1 MSTVRLWEA
10 PLSIPTYA
18 VGEPEKNPIFFT
30 GRTYQGAKGP
40 MYPYPLLDKLSTEK
54 RDKSYRAINLQ
65 NPYLDVTVLPELG
78 GRIFSGQD
86 RTNGYDFIYRQHV
99 IKPALIG
106 MVGAWISGGAEWDLP
121 HHHRASTFMTADCY
135 TTQNPDGSAT
145 IWVGETEWRHRMRWT
160 VGITLFPDRSYIE
173 TAITL
178 RNRTPLVNSFLC
190 FTNMAVHA
198 TPDYQVIFPP
208 ETQFGVQHAKS
219 EFVHWPIARESYG
232 GQDFRQ
238 GAERV
243 DVSWWKNHAN
253 WISIF
258 AWNHR
263 DDFFGGYDYGRDAGI
278 AHVADHHVAPGKKFF
293 EFGNGTPGQMYD
305 KILTDTDGPYLE
317 LMAGAYSDN
326 QPDYSWIQPYEVK
339 AVKQYWY
346 PLRGLGGLK
355 KANRDAALNLEVRD
369 GKTVHLALNATTEF
383 RDATVLLRAGERVLA
398 QDRITI
404 SPDKPYAR
412 QIELPKGVRGVDM
425 CLSLLD
431 CAGRELVA
439 YQPKPRVELP
449 MPPVVVPPAP
459 PKDIPTSE
467 EVYLAGLR
475 LEQFHSPAAEP
486 EPYYQEVLRRDPG
499 DARANTAL
507 GILYYRRGRFTEARE
522 KLEAAIAR
530 LTKHYTRVRSGESHY
545 YLGLVLRM
553 QGSLIEAEDALNR
566 AAWDLA
572 WRASSNY
579 ELSELAIIRG
589 DLPGA
594 LEYVNQSLAHNSLN
608 NQAHCLRALILRTL
622 LRWDEAHEATRQVL
636 RSDPLDF
643 RGRHEQI
650 RQLVAT
656 GKNAGREEQELL
668 ELMREE
674 PQAHLELAGDY
685 ARCCH
690 WTEAAGV
697 LQRLLK
703 ATSGRVD
710 PMVHYTLAFY
720 LDRAGDRQGARQHHD
735 LAAQT
740 PPDHCFPRRLESIEV
755 LRSAMAHNP
764 VDARAPYYLGNLL
777 YDLQPQEAIAAWER
791 SRELDGSLATVHR
804 NLALG
809 YARIRSDRSRAVAS
823 MEKACSA
830 DPADPKLYYEL
841 DVLLEAEGTSPQERL
856 KRLRQHHEV
865 VQRRDDALLR
875 EISLYVL
882 LGDYNHALELLDSHH
897 FHVWEGGE
905 IVAHDAFTDAHLLRG
920 REHFIDGR
928 FDAALADFVAALEY
942 PDRFEVGRPHDGGRI
957 GEVAYLAGRAYEAMG
972 KTAEAMAMFGRATGK
987 ERPGVYLAYYQ
998 ALASRKLGRHEQAAR
1013 LLEGLKSAGE
1023 KQISSGLGVD
1033 FFEKFGAREDDRRQR
1048 AAGHYLLALAQLG
1061 LGDETAAQE
1070 HLAQALDLNP
1080 SHLGAKAM
1088 ASRAMR
1094 I

>member
-1 MSTVRLWEA
+1 MSIVRLWET
-10 PLSIPTYA
+10 PLSIPTYP

-54 RDKSYRAINLQ
+54 RDRDYRAINLQ
-65 NPYLDVTVLPELG
+65 NPYLNVTVLPELG
-78 GRIFSGQD
+78 GRIFSGKD
-86 RTNGYDFIYRQHV
+86 RSNGYDFIYRQHV

-121 HHHRASTFMTADCY
+121 HHHRASTFMAVDCH
-135 TTQNPDGSAT
+135 TTQNSDGSAT

-190 FTNMAVHA
+190 FTNMAVQA
-198 TPDYQVIFPP
+198 TPEYQVIFPP

-219 EFVHWPIARESYG
+219 EFLHWPIARETYG
-232 GQDFRQ
+232 GADYRH
-238 GAERV
+238 GV
-243 DVSWWKNHAN
+243 DVSWWKNHPN

-258 AWNHR
+258 AWNHG

-293 EFGNGTPGQMYD
+293 EFGNGAPGQMYD
-305 KILTDTDGPYLE
+305 KILTDSDGPYLE

-355 KANRDAALNLEVRD
+355 KANRDAALNLEIRD
-369 GKTVHLALNATTEF
+369 GRMIRLALNATTEF
-383 RDATVLLRAGERVLA
+383 RDATVLLRAGERVLV

-404 SPDKPYAR
+404 SPDKPYGR
-412 QIELPKGVRGVDM
+412 QIELPTGVREVDLR
-425 CLSLLD
+425 LSLSD
-431 CAGRELVA
+431 CAGHELIA
-439 YQPKPRVELP
+439 YQPKPRVEQP
-449 MPPVVVPPAP
+449 MPSAVVPPAA
-459 PKDIPTSE
+459 PKDIASNE

-499 DARANTAL
+499 DARANTAI
-507 GILYYRRGRFTEARE
+507 GILYYRRGRLGDARQ
-522 KLEAAIAR
+522 KFEAAIAR
-530 LTKHYTRVRSGESHY
+530 LTKNYTRPRSGEAHY

-553 QGSLIEAEDALNR
+553 QGGLVEAEDAFNR
-566 AAWDLA
+566 AAWDMA
-572 WRASSNY
+572 WRASSYY

-589 DLPGA
+589 DLPSA
-594 LEYVNQSLAHNSLN
+594 LEYADQSLAHNSLN
-608 NQAHCLRALILRTL
+608 NQGHCLRAMILRKL
-622 LRWDEAHEATRQVL
+622 GRLEEAHAATGQVL

-643 RGRHEQI
+643 RARNERCLELGAAGRQEEY
-650 RQLVAT
+650 A
-656 GKNAGREEQELL
+656 REEQELL
-668 ELMREE
+668 LLMRQEA
-674 PQAHLELAGDY
+674 QVHLELASDY
-685 ARCCH
+685 ARCCQ

-703 ATSGRVD
+703 TTSREVD

-720 LDRAGDRQGARQHHD
+720 LDRAGDQQGALQHYH
-735 LAAQT
+735 LAAEM
-740 PPDHCFPRRLESIEV
+740 PPKYCFPFRLESIEV
-755 LRSAMAHNP
+755 LRSAMAQNP
-764 VDARAPYYLGNLL
+764 TDARAPYYLGNLL

-791 SRELDGSLATVHR
+791 SRELDCSLATVHR

-809 YARIRSDRSRAVAS
+809 YWRILNDRPRAIAS
-823 MEKACSA
+823 MEKACETDAS
-830 DPADPKLYYEL
+830 DPKLFYEL
-841 DVLLEAEGTSPQERL
+841 DVLLEAGGYSPQERL
-856 KRLRQHHEV
+856 KRLQRYHDV

-875 EISLYVL
+875 EISLYLL
-882 LGDYNHALELLDSHH
+882 LGDYDRALELLDSHH

-905 IVAHDAFTDAHLLRG
+905 IIAHDAFTDAHLLRG
-920 REHFIDGR
+920 RGHFVEGR
-928 FDAALADFVAALEY
+928 FEAALADFLAALEY

-972 KTAEAMAMFGRATGK
+972 KTAEATAMFQRATEK

-998 ALASRKLGRHEQAAR
+998 ALANRKLGRHDQAAK
-1013 LLEGLKSAGE
+1013 LLDGLKRAGE
-1023 KQISSGLGVD
+1023 KQINSGPDVD
-1033 FFEKFGAREDDRRQR
+1033 FFEKFGGGEGERRQ
-1048 AAGHYLLALAQLG
+1048 AAGHYLMALAQLG
-1061 LGDETAAQE
+1061 LGDEGAAQK
-1070 HLAQALDLNP
+1070 HLTQALELNP

-1088 ASRAMR
+1088 VSEAIR